1 MKKGLI
7 VGLFICGTLV
17 LGATAGFVIAYEWN
31 AQQFSIHDSNH
42 VAVKNNEV
50 FLSDNEH
57 PLYPGEERFYTVDVE
72 VDWGGKSDVTVYF
85 HNFEVS
91 EDAVSVVVSYADYSS
106 PSMPINAYT
115 EESPLKFE
123 ANLVK
128 GNNSFKFTYTVNELG
143 DDVEDISLTFR
154 NTIRV
159 EKRVGGR

>member
-7 VGLFICGTLV
+7 IGLFISGALV

-31 AQQFSIHDSNH
+31 YQKFTVNDSDH

-50 FLSDNEH
+50 VLADANH
-57 PLYPGEERFYTVDVE
+57 PLYPGDERFYTVDVD

-85 HNFEVS
+85 HNMEVS
-91 EDAVSVVVSYADYSS
+91 EDAVNVVVSFADYSS
-106 PSMPINAYT
+106 PSMPINTYT

-123 ANLVK
+123 ADLVK
-128 GNNSFKFTYTVNELG
+128 GNNSFKFTYTVNELSS
-143 DDVEDISLTFR
+143 DVEDLSLTFR
-154 NTIRV
+154 NTVRI